1 LGRVVSPEEALRIRE
16 ELRAAGKT
24 VVLTNGH
31 FDLLHLGHVRCLQQA
46 KKLGDVLFVGVNSD
60 ASTRLLKGERRPIV
74 PEDERARLVAA
85 LECVDYVVI
94 FEERTAERLLAA
106 LRPEV
111 YAKGGDWSV
120 EDLPEAKVA
129 AEHGIRIEILP
140 RLPNRVALSRPR
152 GRAKVATSRFM
163 PVQNRVDRQ
172 SASREMS
179 RAWSQNCHRSMGEQ
193 EQSLHTHV

>member
-1 LGRVVSPEEALRIRE
+1 MGRVVSPEEAQRIRE

-31 FDLLHLGHVRCLQQA
+31 FDLLHVGHVRCLQQA
-46 KKLGDVLFVGVNSD
+46 KELGDVLFVGVNSD
-60 ASTRLLKGERRPIV
+60 ASTRLLKGDKRPIV

-106 LRPEV
+106 LKPDI
-111 YAKGGDWSV
+111 YAKGGDWAM
-120 EDLPEAKVA
+120 EDLPEAKAA

-140 RLPNRVALSRPR
+140 RLLNRSTTDIIGTILARY
-152 GRAKVATSRFM
+152 GGT
-163 PVQNRVDRQ
+163 N
-172 SASREMS
+172 
-179 RAWSQNCHRSMGEQ
+179 GG
-193 EQSLHTHV
+193 